1 LSFSNFDV
9 ANDNK
14 TRATIRGQVFNDF
27 NSNGLMNSAVNSGEA
42 QDVGVS
48 GITVRAFDTAGVNVG
63 EATTGA
69 DGTYSLNVASAS
81 NDVRVEFALPTTGPL
96 AELRPSFANSTAT
109 GVTGATT
116 VQFVTLNPLA
126 DTTGINLGV
135 NVPGEYC
142 QSNPHLVISRLCAG
156 TGAVVESS
164 PSIFVTR
171 YDGGPYDT
179 TTASTD
185 AFTNWAANTAA
196 TKTQTGSILGMAYDP
211 IRRRVFNSAA
221 MQSCIKSA
229 AFQSLPHIS

>member
-1 LSFSNFDV
+1 
-9 ANDNK
+9 
-14 TRATIRGQVFNDF
+14 
-27 NSNGLMNSAVNSGEA
+27 
-42 QDVGVS
+42 
-48 GITVRAFDTAGVNVG
+48 VRAFDTAGVNVG

-69 DGTYSLNVASAS
+69 DGTYRLNVASAS

-156 TGAVVESS
+156 TGAGVEAS

-171 YDGGPYDT
+171 YDGGPHDT
-179 TTASTD
+179 TTALPDGFSS
-185 AFTNWAANTAA
+185 WPANTAA
-196 TKTQTGSILGMAYDP
+196 TKAQTGSILGMAYDP
-211 IRRRVFNSAA
+211 VRRRVFNSAYVRRHA
-221 MQSCIKSA
+221 ELYQISGVPKPAALFVTAPDGTKTGDDTGGSTQFFVDLGLLIGCSVWRERNDA
-229 AFQSLPHIS
+229 AF